1 MNINLKDRV
10 VKICTCLTD
19 ENGVPVGRRYLLNL
33 GWSENKVDMFG
44 FIWGNATLCVGI
56 IILVL
61 IVYD

>member
-10 VKICTCLTD
+10 VKIHARLNDKTR
-19 ENGVPVGRRYLLNL
+19 VPIGRKYLLDH
-33 GWSENKVDMFG
+33 GWSECKVDLFG

-61 IVYD
+61 LCYE